1 MKTLPAIIAIALGLA
16 LVFVPAV
23 SFAAGSITFS
33 SPAPGSSYK
42 GTQSYTI
49 AGTVSP
55 APGVADN
62 VYITVK
68 NPSGA
73 TVDAA
78 SVSVTPSTGAF
89 TYSTATGGTSYWV
102 TGTYTITATDSYG
115 ATGTTTFSY
124 TAVAPAPTV
133 SGQPFQIRVIA
144 PDQAYPGETVNIF
157 IETTFNGT
165 LAGNATSVSFHAHV
179 WWVSSPNATAGTF
192 QLLPAPSN
200 FATGHYITS
209 WKVPSNAAVGSV
221 AWIHVPGSY
230 KGYTTTGVAGV
241 TVVTNP
247 AAQQTALTNIQ
258 NSLTQLTSSLSSIQT
273 SLTGITNTLSQ
284 VTGSLSSISG
294 ALGTLQTTANNAV
307 TQAQNAATQ
316 ASNAASAVSSTQT
329 YVLVVAVL
337 AAITLVLELAILVR
351 KLS

>member
-16 LVFVPAV
+16 LALVPAV

-55 APGVADN
+55 APNVADN
-62 VYITVK
+62 VFITVK
-68 NPSGA
+68 NPSGT

-89 TYSTATGGTSYWV
+89 SYSTATGGSAYWV

-258 NSLTQLTSSLSSIQT
+258 NSLTQLTN

-284 VTGSLSSISG
+284 VTSSLSSISG
-294 ALGTLQTTANNAV
+294 ALSTLQTTANNAA

-316 ASNAASAVSSTQT
+316 ANNAASAVSSTQT

>member
-16 LVFVPAV
+16 LVLVPAV

-55 APGVADN
+55 APNVADN
-62 VYITVK
+62 VFITVK
-68 NPSGA
+68 NPSGT

-89 TYSTATGGTSYWV
+89 SYSTATGGSAYWV
-102 TGTYTITATDSYG
+102 TGTYKITATDSYG
-115 ATGTTTFSY
+115 ATGTITFSY
-124 TAVAPAPTV
+124 TAAPAPTTGPAV
-133 SGQPFQIRVIA
+133 SLVVSAVASSPIA
-144 PDQAYPGETVNIF
+144 PGSTVGVSVLVQWS
-157 IETTFNGT
+157 NGT
-165 LAGNATSVSFHAHV
+165 LVNKVSFAGSHYHNPSGTPTALG
-179 WWVSSPNATAGTF
+179 SPASVGPGMFWFTIS
-192 QLLPAPSN
+192 LPSN
-200 FATGHYITS
+200 SATGLYAVHI
-209 WKVPSNAAVGSV
+209 KANASGTIAWAQAGFTVADLATGSSQS
-221 AWIHVPGSY
+221 A
-230 KGYTTTGVAGV
+230 
-241 TVVTNP
+241 
-247 AAQQTALTNIQ
+247 
-258 NSLTQLTSSLSSIQT
+258 IQT
-273 SLTGITNTLSQ
+273 SLTGITNTLTG
-284 VTGSLSSISG
+284 VTNSLTSITNSLSSISG
-294 ALGTLQTTANNAV
+294 ALSTLQTTANNAA

>member
-16 LVFVPAV
+16 LVLVPAV

-33 SPAPGSSYK
+33 SPAPGSSFK

-62 VYITVK
+62 VFITVK
-68 NPSGA
+68 NPSGT

-89 TYSTATGGTSYWV
+89 TYSTATGGSSYWV
-102 TGTYTITATDSYG
+102 SGTYTITATDSYG

-124 TAVAPAPTV
+124 TAVAPPSAGPAVSLVVDAVAASPVAPGSTV
-133 SGQPFQIRVIA
+133 GVSVLI
-144 PDQAYPGETVNIF
+144 YWS
-157 IETTFNGT
+157 NGT
-165 LAGNATSVSFHAHV
+165 LVNKVSFAGSHYHNPSGTPTPLGSPTQVGPGMFWFTISLPSNSATGLYAVHIKANATGTIGYAQ
-179 WWVSSPNATAGTF
+179 AGFTVAD
-192 QLLPAPSN
+192 L
-200 FATGHYITS
+200 ATG
-209 WKVPSNAAVGSV
+209 
-221 AWIHVPGSY
+221 
-230 KGYTTTGVAGV
+230 
-241 TVVTNP
+241 
-247 AAQQTALTNIQ
+247 
-258 NSLTQLTSSLSSIQT
+258 SSQSAIQT

-284 VTGSLSSISG
+284 VTSSLSSISG
-294 ALGTLQTTANNAV
+294 ALGTLQTTANNAA
-307 TQAQNAATQ
+307 TQAQNAATN